1 MTHRPAVQPLDH
13 QGIPQIKLENL
24 ENLKYPITKQR
35 SVLRVFLIGTRKTVG
50 FQNYDLF
57 DDKVTDVAG
66 ITGDW

>member
-13 QGIPQIKLENL
+13 QGIPQIEL
-24 ENLKYPITKQR
+24 ENLKYTITKQR

-57 DDKVTDVAG
+57 NDKVTYVAG
-66 ITGDW
+66 ITRDW